1 MIRPLS
7 TVCPCQCSSADPLGP
22 PFFSTCTGE
31 SRSAPLDS
39 VSSKDAIYV
48 SVEDAKKKHV
58 VSLPGDV
65 ASDRQDVAT
74 QRCHVERVLGD
85 E

>member
-1 MIRPLS
+1 M
-7 TVCPCQCSSADPLGP
+7 
-22 PFFSTCTGE
+22 
-31 SRSAPLDS
+31 
-39 VSSKDAIYV
+39 SSKDAIYV